1 MYVKKRGLHAIF
13 YFYLFICHH
22 RWKRLCTKA
31 FLCGNKCVTNKSR
44 CNFRKFAIATF
55 VTLQCV
61 VIWITFSRRWRRKRV
76 VSKALYNLFQVLETG
91 CSEALHNLC
100 RGTATPVPRHCDTC
114 SEALWHLYNAIVHP
128 VQRIVHPLKCHCPP
142 SKMALFTLWNGIV
155 HPVKWHCSPL
165 WNAVLIAVRWQRG
178 MCSKMLRKRR
188 FPFLFVI
195 CHTFVA
201 TRKCLCTQA
210 FPAMVTNK
218 QIKTKNLCVIKKIAT
233 FVHD

>member
-61 VIWITFSRRWRRKRV
+61 VIWITFSRRWRRKWV

-91 CSEALHNLC
+91 CSEALYNLC
-100 RGTATPVPRHCDTC
+100 GGTATPVPRHYDTC

-155 HPVKWHCSPL
+155 HLCEMRSLSLCGGKEECAQKCCE
-165 WNAVLIAVRWQRG
+165 NAVFRFYLSFVTHLLPHGNAFAHRHFQRWWQ
-178 MCSKMLRKRR
+178 
-188 FPFLFVI
+188 I
-195 CHTFVA
+195 
-201 TRKCLCTQA
+201 
-210 FPAMVTNK
+210 NK
-218 QIKTKNLCVIKKIAT
+218 
-233 FVHD
+233 